1 MKHIIFCFLL
11 ALLMSCNLSAGDR
24 SIGSVEELRQTTG
37 AYDGEIIW
45 LAGYRKEHPGI
56 GGGAFRWDAR
66 GTSPDDGGTIIGGRS
81 SGRWDRLEKKLTIE
95 QFGAYPGQGAKAS
108 TAAVNAAL
116 LSAKGR
122 PVFIP
127 AGRYRYEGGSRTKS
141 IYLVGEKMPVVSA
154 DRTRLEGGSI
164 LVGSAVFT
172 PGTGRFER
180 FGVDRGAKSFPSSGG
195 DALKISAPG
204 HNAGRGLIVKNVIG
218 LGRSPMDRY
227 HAVLIEGYADV
238 VAIGI
243 RGVHNY
249 YGLAIKARNAKV
261 RGVIAERNG
270 LYGVIIKSDSKKGT
284 TANLEM
290 SKIFVLGHGITRIGL
305 QVESYDSAISD
316 VSVSDLYVRDA
327 MRLVRI
333 SGAVA
338 ANNISV
344 TDVTGVAIQH
354 PEVMRAGNLR
364 KIHISEVSANSMP
377 VR

>member
-11 ALLMSCNLSAGDR
+11 ALLMSCNISAGGR
-24 SIGSVEELRQTTG
+24 SVGSIEELRKTIG
-37 AYDGEIIW
+37 AYDGEVVW
-45 LAGYRKEHPGI
+45 LAGYHKERPGI

-66 GTSPDDGGTIIGGRS
+66 GSLHDDGGTIIGS
-81 SGRWDRLEKKLTIE
+81 SLGRWDRLDKKLNIE

-108 TAAVNAAL
+108 TAAINAAL
-116 LSAKGR
+116 SAAKGR

-127 AGRYRYEGGSRTKS
+127 ANRYRYDGGSKARS
-141 IYLVGEKMPVVSA
+141 IYLVGEKMPTVNA
-154 DRTRLEGGSI
+154 ERTSLANGSI

-172 PGTGRFER
+172 PKTGRFER
-180 FGVDRGAKSFPSSGG
+180 FGVDRGRKSFPDSGG

-218 LGRSPMDRY
+218 LGRAPMDRY
-227 HAVLIEGYADV
+227 HAVLIEGYSDV
-238 VAIGI
+238 AALGVRGI
-243 RGVHNY
+243 NNY

-261 RGVIAERNG
+261 RGVFAERNG

-284 TANLEM
+284 TANLDM
-290 SKIFVLGHGITRIGL
+290 SKVFVLGHGITRIGL

-316 VSVSDLYVRDA
+316 VSVSDIYVRDA
-327 MRLVRI
+327 MRLVRV

-344 TDVTGVAIQH
+344 TDVTGVGIQH
-354 PEVMRAGNLR
+354 PEVIRSGNLR
-364 KIHISEVSANSMP
+364 KIHISEVSADSLP